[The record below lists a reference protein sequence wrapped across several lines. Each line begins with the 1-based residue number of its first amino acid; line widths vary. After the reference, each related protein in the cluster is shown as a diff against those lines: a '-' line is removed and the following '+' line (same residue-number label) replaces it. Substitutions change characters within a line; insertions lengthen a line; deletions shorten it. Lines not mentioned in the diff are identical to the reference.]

1 MCEIGLAIT
10 LLSQTFRSSGQW
22 PEARVVVQCEYVL
35 KGRGFS
41 HAAIYLKI
49 NGGFSRRGD
58 RFFRVHH
65 YRSAGLIDKDGG
77 WFGIVRTCFYM
88 AED

>member
-41 HAAIYLKI
+41 HDAITSKSMAA
-49 NGGFSRRGD
+49 
-58 RFFRVHH
+58 
-65 YRSAGLIDKDGG
+65 SA
-77 WFGIVRTCFYM
+77 
-88 AED
+88 AEGTGSSECTTTEARA